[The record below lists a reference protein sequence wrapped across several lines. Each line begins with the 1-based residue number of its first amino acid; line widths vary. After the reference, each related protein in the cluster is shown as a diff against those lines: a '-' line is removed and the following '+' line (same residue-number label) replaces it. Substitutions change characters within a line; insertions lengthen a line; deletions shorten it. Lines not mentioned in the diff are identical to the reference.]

1 MSDEYSKRGA
11 SSDKKDVHEAIQNI
25 NKGLFPQAFCKILP
39 DSDGDD
45 LFCQLIHADGAGTKS
60 SLAYIY
66 WRETGDLSVWK
77 GIAQDAV
84 VMNTDDLICV
94 GATNRLLLSSTI
106 GRNKRFIPGDV
117 IRTLIEGTEEFIA
130 NLEKHG
136 IQIQSGG
143 GETADVGDLVKTVIV
158 DSTIT
163 ARMAREDVIDNARIQ
178 PGDVIIGLS
187 SFGKTTYESI
197 YTGGIGSNGLT
208 LARHELFLNRYAELY
223 PESFDNHLSSDL
235 VYQGTHQLT
244 DPIPK
249 LSMTVGQL
257 CLSPTRTYLPVMHVL
272 LKEYRKAIHGLVH
285 CTGGGQTKV
294 LHSMSPLHVLKT
306 NLYEPPLIFKLI
318 QQNSS
323 ISWKEMYQV
332 FNMGH
337 RLELYVSEKTAEELL
352 PLITTFNLDAR
363 IIGRVEKSTI
373 KKVTIQSSYGEFV
386 YQ

>member
-25 NKGLFPQAFCKILP
+25 NKGLFPQSFCKILP

-45 LFCQLIHADGAGTKS
+45 LFCQLVHADGAGTKS

-117 IRTLIEGTEEFIA
+117 IRTLIEGTEEFIT
-130 NLEKHG
+130 NLQKHG
-136 IQIQSGG
+136 IHIQSGG

-244 DPIPK
+244 DPIPE

-294 LHSMSPLHVLKT
+294 LHSMSPLHVLKA

-323 ISWKEMYQV
+323 IPWKEMYQV

>member
-163 ARMAREDVIDNARIQ
+163 ARMAREDVIDNAHIQ

-197 YTGGIGSNGLT
+197 YTSGIGSNGLT
-208 LARHELFLNRYAELY
+208 LARHELFSHRYAELY
-223 PESFDNHLSSDL
+223 PESFDNHLSSEL

-244 DPIPK
+244 DPIPE

-294 LHSMSPLHVLKT
+294 LHSMNPLHVLKT

-352 PLITTFNLDAR
+352 PIINTFNLDAR

-373 KKVTIQSSYGEFV
+373 KKVTIQSPYGEFI